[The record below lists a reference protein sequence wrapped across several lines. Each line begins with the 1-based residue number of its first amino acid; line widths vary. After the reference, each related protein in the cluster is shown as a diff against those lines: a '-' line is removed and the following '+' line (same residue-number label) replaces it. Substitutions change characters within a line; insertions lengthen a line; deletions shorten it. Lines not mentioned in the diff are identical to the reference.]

1 MKSNCQKHEL
11 LKEKV
16 EMLFLSPQRSENKAA
31 VVKQRTAGLRY
42 GVASHLNS
50 NEIPLSCPFLLFLF
64 FSLRFKDDR
73 KRIVSLVLTE

>member
-50 NEIPLSCPFLLFLF
+50 NEIPFFVLSNYFF
-64 FSLRFKDDR
+64 FSVSDLRMIGKG
-73 KRIVSLVLTE
+73 

>member
-42 GVASHLNS
+42 GVASYLNS
-50 NEIPLSCPFLLFLF
+50 NEIPF
-64 FSLRFKDDR
+64 
-73 KRIVSLVLTE
+73 